1 MATVKFKGGDIK
13 TNGDFPKA
21 GEKAPD
27 FSLVGSDLS
36 TIDLSTL
43 EGKKVVLN
51 IFPSVDTDVCATQ
64 LRTFTTKLSER
75 DDIALVFAS
84 MDLPFAF
91 NRFCA
96 AENISNA
103 ITASDFRDQSLAK
116 NYGVRMEEGPVAG
129 LYARAVLVLDENH
142 NISHAELVNEVT
154 EEPDYEAAI
163 AAL

>member
-1 MATVKFKGGDIK
+1 MATVKFKGDNIK

-36 TIDLSTL
+36 TINLSTL

-51 IFPSVDTDVCATQ
+51 IFPSVDTDVCANQ
-64 LRTFTTKLSER
+64 LRTFTKKLSNR

-116 NYGVRMEEGPVAG
+116 NYGVKMEEGPVAG
-129 LYARAVLVLDENH
+129 LYARAVLVLDESH

>member
-13 TNGDFPKA
+13 TNGNFPKT

-36 TIDLSTL
+36 TINLSTL
-43 EGKKVVLN
+43 KGKKVVLN
-51 IFPSVDTDVCATQ
+51 IFPSIDTDVCANQ
-64 LRTFTTKLSER
+64 LRTFTKKLSDRE
-75 DDIALVFAS
+75 DIALVFAS

-103 ITASDFRDQSLAK
+103 ITASDFREQSLAE
-116 NYGVRMEEGPVAG
+116 NYGVKMIEGPVAG

-154 EEPDYEAAI
+154 EEPDYDAAI

>member
-1 MATVKFKGGDIK
+1 TIKFKGDNIQ
-13 TNGDFPKA
+13 TNGNFPKKGA
-21 GEKAPD
+21 KAPE

-36 TIDLSTL
+36 TISLSKL
-43 EGKKVVLN
+43 AGKKVVLN
-51 IFPSVDTDVCATQ
+51 IFPSVDTSVCATQ
-64 LRTFTTKLSER
+64 LRTFSQKLSGR
-75 DDIALVFAS
+75 DDVALVFAS

-103 ITASDFRDQSLAK
+103 ITASDFRDHSLAK
-116 NYGVRMEEGPVAG
+116 NYGVKMVEGPVAG

-142 NISHAELVNEVT
+142 TIRHAELVNEVT
-154 EEPDYEAAI
+154 EEPNYDEAI